1 MTPEK
6 GRPDGANRPETP
18 AGSRIMGSRKSTK
31 WFVAVLVL
39 LAFATLVAG
48 AAAQKKKVGG
58 GGVIRLEET
67 VIEGRVRKPN
77 AFFIDTRSDL
87 VYEVLEI
94 KESFVGEIGK
104 VVSDGS
110 F

>member
-1 MTPEK
+1 
-6 GRPDGANRPETP
+6 
-18 AGSRIMGSRKSTK
+18 MGSRKSTK
-31 WFVAVLVL
+31 WLLAVLVL
-39 LAFATLVAG
+39 LACATLAVG
-48 AAAQKKKVGG
+48 AAAQKKKV

>member
-1 MTPEK
+1 M
-6 GRPDGANRPETP
+6 
-18 AGSRIMGSRKSTK
+18 SSRKSTK
-31 WFVAVLVL
+31 WLLTVLVL
-39 LAFATLVAG
+39 LACATLASG
-48 AAAQKKKVGG
+48 AAAQKKKAGP

-77 AFFIDTRSDL
+77 AFFINTRSDL
-87 VYEVLEI
+87 VYAVLEI

>member
-1 MTPEK
+1 MD
-6 GRPDGANRPETP
+6 GRKPPRWLWIVP
-18 AGSRIMGSRKSTK
+18 
-31 WFVAVLVL
+31 VA
-39 LAFATLVAG
+39 LAIVALALG
-48 AAAQKKKVGG
+48 AAAQKKKVG

-67 VIEGRVRKPN
+67 VIEGRVQKPN
-77 AFFIDTRSDL
+77 AFFINTRSDL

-104 VVSDGS
+104 VVDDGQ